1 MAQHVLF
8 EEDGA
13 FRAGTVLSGG
23 ETALQVELA
32 SGKRVK
38 VKATHVVLR
47 FESPAPAEL
56 LARAQS
62 TSEAI
67 DLDFLWECAPQEE
80 FGFADLAREYYGHVP
95 SAVEAAGIL
104 LRLHGAPVYFHRKGR
119 GRYRPA
125 PPEILKAAL
134 AAVERK
140 RQQERLRQALVD
152 ALVAGELPAAIA
164 QQGVALVVRPDK
176 NSIAYK
182 ALEQAAAALHLTPLR
197 LLLARGAI
205 ASPYHWHRD
214 GFLAQAFPRGAG
226 FPDELPAPEEAPL
239 LPLAD
244 VEAFSIDDS
253 STTEI
258 DDAFSVRRHG
268 DAVTI
273 GIHIAAPALVL
284 EREHALDAVARARMS
299 TVYAPGLKY
308 TMLPDNWI
316 AAFSLDAGR
325 VAPVLSLYADI
336 EPESGTVLALRTVAE
351 RVTIGANLRH
361 DVLDDQV
368 DADGLAAGLP
378 GVPFGPELVVLHRV
392 ALALL
397 EERERV
403 RGRPEARNRLDYS
416 FVIDGEPPQAQVTI
430 RRRRRGA
437 PLDLIVAEF
446 MILANSHWGGWL
458 AERRTPGIYRSQS
471 LGRVRMSTSPAPHD
485 GLGVAQYAW
494 CTSPLRRYVD
504 LVNQRQLVALARQQS
519 APYAAQ
525 DADLFAI
532 VSAFDAAYASYADFQ
547 ARLERYW
554 CLRWLAQEGVTRI
567 AATVLKE
574 ELVRFDGLPFVMRVP
589 GMPSLS
595 RGTHIELDILD
606 RDEIELSLAARFHA
620 VLGAATP
627 DEALD
632 GEEEGAE
639 AGAAEGVAEGV
650 EAGAEEGEAEGAA
663 GDAAASDVAVATPE
677 PAAIVS
683 AVDGESAEPML
694 KDAGPAVQA

>member
-1 MAQHVLF
+1 MLAF
-8 EEDGA
+8 EHQ
-13 FRAGTVLSGG
+13 R
-23 ETALQVELA
+23 
-32 SGKRVK
+32 R
-38 VKATHVVLR
+38 
-47 FESPAPAEL
+47 
-56 LARAQS
+56 
-62 TSEAI
+62 
-67 DLDFLWECAPQEE
+67 
-80 FGFADLAREYYGHVP
+80 
-95 SAVEAAGIL
+95 
-104 LRLHGAPVYFHRKGR
+104 R
-119 GRYRPA
+119 GD
-125 PPEILKAAL
+125 
-134 AAVERK
+134 
-140 RQQERLRQALVD
+140 VD
-152 ALVAGELPAAIA
+152 ADRHRVA
-164 QQGVALVVRPDK
+164 VA
-176 NSIAYK
+176 
-182 ALEQAAAALHLTPLR
+182 
-197 LLLARGAI
+197 
-205 ASPYHWHRD
+205 
-214 GFLAQAFPRGAG
+214 
-226 FPDELPAPEEAPL
+226 
-239 LPLAD
+239 
-244 VEAFSIDDS
+244 
-253 STTEI
+253 
-258 DDAFSVRRHG
+258 
-268 DAVTI
+268 
-273 GIHIAAPALVL
+273 ALVL
-284 EREHALDAVARARMS
+284 ERQHALDAVARARMS
-299 TVYAPGLKY
+299 TVYAPGLKF
-308 TMLPDNWI
+308 TMLPDTWI

-325 VAPVLSLYADI
+325 AAPVLSLYADI

-437 PLDLIVAEF
+437 PLDLIVAEL

-620 VLGAATP
+620 VLGAGAP
-627 DEALD
+627 DEALE
-632 GEEEGAE
+632 GEEEGTEAVAE
-639 AGAAEGVAEGV
+639 AV
-650 EAGAEEGEAEGAA
+650 AEEGEVESAA

-677 PAAIVS
+677 PAAIFS